1 MSGAVIVVGVDGSD
15 GSRRALRWAL
25 AEARLRGSTVQ
36 AVTAWPTRDAVTRME
51 QLDAAEAR
59 REAADLQQRGLDEVL
74 AERPE
79 PPALSYEVVHGDPV
93 EVLLLASSNAEMLVV
108 GSHNTS
114 SISHVMLGSV
124 SEACARMAEC
134 PVVVLPMG
142 TPVGRRPSE
151 PTPGE

>member
-25 AEARLRGSTVQ
+25 HEAALRGSTVQ
-36 AVTAWPTRDAVTRME
+36 AVTVWPGRDAVARME
-51 QLDAAEAR
+51 QLDAAEAQ
-59 REAADLQQRGLDEVL
+59 REATDLQQRVVGEVL
-74 AERPE
+74 AELPRP
-79 PPALSYEVVHGDPV
+79 PVLSYEVVHGDPV
-93 EVLLLASSNAEMLVV
+93 EVLLLASASAELLVV

-142 TPVGRRPSE
+142 TPIRTRAE
-151 PTPGE
+151 PAVVS